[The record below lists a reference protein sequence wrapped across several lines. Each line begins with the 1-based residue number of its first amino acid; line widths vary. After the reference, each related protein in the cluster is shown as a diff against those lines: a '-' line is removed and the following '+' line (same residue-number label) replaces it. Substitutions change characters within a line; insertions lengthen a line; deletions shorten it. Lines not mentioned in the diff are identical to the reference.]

1 MSYFQHH
8 YASNSDVKKLIDR
21 HNGKVEMEGIKEVYE
36 FGTEFHSGIL
46 ERHKMRDG
54 VITDTQTQL
63 IRTMSDTFWKDEM
76 CRNIMLMQDFR
87 REHEFYRVNRMGFEG
102 VRCKCDGESA
112 SLRVILELKGLS
124 VTTQKQFIDSV
135 EYLKY
140 DQGAGWYI
148 NTASGYVQYRA
159 KLIVGIS
166 KKQPDRLFKLLIDRD
181 HQLYKQGMWKIQEG
195 NKVWKSY
202 GLK

>member
-1 MSYFQHH
+1 MSYFNHH

-21 HNGKVEMEGIKEVYE
+21 HNGKQEMDGIKEVYE

-63 IRTMSDTFWKDEM
+63 IRTMSDTFWKDEL
-76 CRNIMLMQDFR
+76 CRNIILMNDFR

-102 VRCKCDGESA
+102 VRCKCDGESK
-112 SLRVILELKGLS
+112 SLRIILELKGLS
-124 VTTQKQFIDSV
+124 VTTQKQFIESV
-135 EYLKY
+135 EYLNY

-148 NTASGYVQYRA
+148 NTASGLVQYQA
-159 KLIVGIS
+159 KLIAGIS
-166 KKQPDRLFKLLIDRD
+166 KKQPDRLFKLLIDRN
-181 HQLYKQGMWKIQEG
+181 HQLYRQGMWKIQEG
-195 NKVWKSY
+195 NKIWKSY